1 MVIYTGLIKK
11 IKYKKQYNGEDK
23 RIIQSL
29 AEKARDMLIWDN
41 PITQLQ
47 INILWE
53 YPDKSLISWTSVY
66 TP

>member
-1 MVIYTGLIKK
+1 MK
-11 IKYKKQYNGEDK
+11 IKYKKQDNGEDK

-53 YPDKSLISWTSVY
+53 YPDKSLI
-66 TP
+66 